1 MKNFES
7 WMLSYF
13 VSSLWQIPLLF
24 AGSWIAARVLRRVS
38 SAAEHH
44 VWVTVLL
51 VQSLLP
57 ACSTFPWEWLR
68 SILIWGR
75 TPLHAGDAHVSV
87 AMGPGIPLG
96 ILHVPPLLLTGIAI
110 AYGAVSAYFAAR
122 FLWRCQKLRTIREQS
137 AELVLTGDAALYW
150 AQCSKR
156 FGIKTASIATSSQIF
171 SPVTMGLTRKLVLL
185 PDAMVSEL
193 PAADMHTVI
202 AHEFAHMHRNDFL
215 KNLAYEFLS
224 LPVSFHP
231 VSLLTRKYVME
242 SREVVCDEIASR
254 IDGRQQYARSLL
266 RLASLLI
273 NGRLAGTPHA
283 IGIFDANT
291 FERRIMRL
299 TEKQFEVGTTRRIA
313 TAIACVALGLG
324 TCVTAWAMR
333 MQVDAASASGSTN
346 AAQSSA
352 PLSVPASE
360 MQKHKLTGAPP
371 TYPIEAKKA
380 GIQGVVQLS
389 AVIGKDGTV
398 ENLKV
403 VSGPKELQQASL
415 DAVRQWTYKPY
426 QLNGDPVEVGTT
438 INVTYALAK

>member
-24 AGSWIAARVLRRVS
+24 AGGWLAARALRSVS
-38 SAAEHH
+38 SAAEHR

-51 VQSLLP
+51 AQSLLP
-57 ACSTFPWEWLR
+57 ACSKLPWGWLR
-68 SILIWGR
+68 SILLWGR
-75 TPLHAGDAHVSV
+75 TPFHAGDAHVSV
-87 AMGPGIPLG
+87 SMGPGIPLG
-96 ILHVPPLLLTGIAI
+96 ILHLPPLLLTVIAI

-122 FLWRCQKLRTIREQS
+122 FLWRCHKLHTIRLH
-137 AELVLTGDAALYW
+137 ATELVLTGDAATYW
-150 AQCSKR
+150 EQCSKR
-156 FGIKTASIATSSQIF
+156 FGIKTASIAISSQMF
-171 SPVTMGLTRKLVLL
+171 SPVTIGLKRKLVLI
-185 PDAMVSEL
+185 PDAMVSGL

-215 KNLAYEFLS
+215 KNLVYEFLS

-231 VSLLTRKYVME
+231 VFLLTRKHIME

-266 RLASLLI
+266 RLAALLI

-291 FERRIMRL
+291 FERRIMSL
-299 TEKQFEVGTTRRIA
+299 TEKQSEIGTTRRVA
-313 TAIACVALGLG
+313 TAIACIALGLM

-333 MQVDAASASGSTN
+333 MQVDATSVSASSN
-346 AAQSSA
+346 AAQSA
-352 PLSVPASE
+352 GPLSVPASE

-380 GIQGVVQLS
+380 GIQGIVQLS

-426 QLNGDPVEVGTT
+426 HLNGDPVEVATT